1 VATDGN
7 NEMSTVLFVCTG
19 NICRSPTAAALLAAR
34 LASTETG
41 ISVDSAGTVE
51 LKAPAP
57 PEVIVAGQEVGIDL
71 GDHRGRLITPD
82 DVKDATLILAMARRH
97 VREVVTIDPRAWPR
111 TFTLREIVRR
121 GRSMGPR
128 GASQPLVDWLVFVH
142 HGRRMVDLHGK
153 SKQDDIHDPL
163 GGSLRDYRDSA
174 ETISDLVTELA
185 DLAWPVRLDSDQ

>member
-19 NICRSPTAAALLAAR
+19 NICRSPTAAALLASR
-34 LASTETG
+34 SASTHTA
-41 ISVDSAGTVE
+41 ISVDSAGTAD

-71 GDHRGRLITPD
+71 ADHRGRLITPE
-82 DVKDATLILAMARRH
+82 DVNDAALILGMARRH
-97 VREVVTIDPRAWPR
+97 VREVATIGPGAWPR

-121 GRSMGPR
+121 GQSMGPR
-128 GASQPLVDWLVFVH
+128 NEHQTLEDWLVFVH

-153 SKQDDIHDPL
+153 SRQDDIADPL
-163 GGSLRDYRDSA
+163 GGSLRDYRRAA
-174 ETISDLVTELA
+174 ETISVLVTELA
-185 DLAWPVRLDSDQ
+185 DLAWPVRPDSDQ